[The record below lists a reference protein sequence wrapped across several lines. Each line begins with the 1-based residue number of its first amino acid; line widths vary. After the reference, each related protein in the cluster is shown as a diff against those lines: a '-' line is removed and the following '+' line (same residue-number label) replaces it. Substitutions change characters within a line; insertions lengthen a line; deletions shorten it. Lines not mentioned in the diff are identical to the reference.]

1 MTFHV
6 KLRNYRYD
14 KHITQCE
21 LARRTG
27 VSQRDISF
35 WESGRGDPRLSAA
48 VKIARG
54 LGVSPEEFFR
64 DISLLEEEEEV

>member
-1 MTFHV
+1 MIA
-6 KLRNYRYD
+6 D
-14 KHITQCE
+14 SPC
-21 LARRTG
+21 G

-35 WESGRGDPRLSAA
+35 WESGRGDPKLSAA

-64 DISLLEEEEEV
+64 DISLPEEEENK